1 MTLDDKLKEE
11 RIELAISL
19 IKNAKLSNYKI
30 ALDTKISQAT
40 IGNYKNGKTRP
51 TEANAEIIIKYFSNN
66 NTEHYN
72 TPNEAEF
79 VENRLT
85 TRVPLVN
92 QYAYAG
98 YLTGYQDETYIE
110 QLPTIAFDVDHDP
123 KGHYLAFEVK
133 GDSMDDNS
141 RFSYVDG
148 DRLFCREIQPHLWC
162 NTNLHLRDWD
172 FVIVHKEGILVKRII
187 DHDVQNHTITIHSLN
202 PFYEDQVIDLA
213 DVYQIFNV
221 IGYQRKT
228 RR

>member
-1 MTLDDKLKEE
+1 MSKKTLREILKEK
-11 RIELAISL
+11 S
-19 IKNAKLSNYKI
+19 
-30 ALDTKISQAT
+30 ISQQVVADALGINITNIRRYDDLSKRSLDEIMIIAQAT
-40 IGNYKNGKTRP
+40 GIDMSELIG
-51 TEANAEIIIKYFSNN
+51 SNISI
-66 NTEHYN
+66 
-72 TPNEAEF
+72 PSSNEAELI
-79 VENRLT
+79 ENRLVK
-85 TRVPLVN
+85 RIPLVN

-98 YLTGYQDETYIE
+98 YLIGYQDETYIE

-123 KGHYLAFEVK
+123 KGHYLAFEVR
-133 GDSMDDNS
+133 GDSMDDGS

-162 NTNLHLRDWD
+162 NTKLHLRDWD

-202 PFYEDQVIDLA
+202 PFYEDQVIDLV

>member
-1 MTLDDKLKEE
+1 MSKKTLREILKEK
-11 RIELAISL
+11 S
-19 IKNAKLSNYKI
+19 
-30 ALDTKISQAT
+30 ISQQVVAEALGINITNIRRYDDISKRSWDEIKTISKAT
-40 IGNYKNGKTRP
+40 GIEISELIGSDINV
-51 TEANAEIIIKYFSNN
+51 SSS
-66 NTEHYN
+66 
-72 TPNEAEF
+72 NEAQL
-79 VENRLT
+79 VEDRLT
-85 TRVPLVN
+85 SRVPLVN

-123 KGHYLAFEVK
+123 KGHYLAFEVR
-133 GDSMDDNS
+133 GDSMDDGS

-162 NTNLHLRDWD
+162 SSKLHLRDWD